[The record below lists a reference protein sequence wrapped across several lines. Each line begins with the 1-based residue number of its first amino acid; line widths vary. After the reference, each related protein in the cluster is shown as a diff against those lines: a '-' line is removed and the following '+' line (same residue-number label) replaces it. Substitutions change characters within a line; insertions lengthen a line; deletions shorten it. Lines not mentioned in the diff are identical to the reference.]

1 MPSPLSCGPTKY
13 RAIFNP
19 PSSLLIIGRWFFFR
33 VNILSNTIPI
43 VIVNLFIFIYFI
55 WFPFNS
61 ISYYAFFYF
70 LCKRKFLFSWYYY
83 LLYSQHSPSTTVVNG
98 VSAFDQVYF
107 EGVHH
112 HHNHVLYRQ
121 IEDGTRPGCWP
132 TISSIANGHNST
144 TSEFAG
150 NIIVVIVSFWWLVAS
165 CHRQFVMFVMLDIL
179 CTLLS
184 RQDFSPTFFWP

>member
-61 ISYYAFFYF
+61 ISYYVF
-70 LCKRKFLFSWYYY
+70 FLFSLQTEILIFLI
-83 LLYSQHSPSTTVVNG
+83 LLFTLLATFTTTVVNG